1 MADLSGK
8 VALVSGASR
17 GIGRAYA
24 LALAEAGVKVVAL
37 ARTVDGDPS
46 RPGNLAELVATARAR
61 GGEVFARACD
71 IGDEAGIVEIVRQT
85 VADHGGVDILLNN
98 AIWPIRGFDALKV
111 SLEEW
116 ATTFRLN
123 VGGAYVFMREAV
135 PQMIARGGGSI
146 INMTT
151 ASAQESKPGT
161 TNHGYPAY
169 AVTKAGLERLTTYF
183 AAEFEDRN
191 IAVNA
196 ISPGNVSRYMQRTGR
211 QPDLRFWGAPILHLA
226 QARPGA
232 GPTGQVLHTYEFG
245 RSWGPKPAAA
255 AQWDEEITTL
265 LREFEAPG

>member
-8 VALVSGASR
+8 VAIVSGASR

-24 LALAEAGVKVVAL
+24 LALAGAGVKVVAL

-46 RPGNLAELVATARAR
+46 RPGSLAELVATARAM
-61 GGEVFARACD
+61 GGEVVARACD
-71 IGDEAGIVEIVRQT
+71 IGDEAGIVEAVRQT

-98 AIWPIRGFDALKV
+98 AIWPIRGFDALEV

-123 VGGAYVFMREAV
+123 VGGAYVFMREVV

-151 ASAQESKPGT
+151 ASAQESTPGT

-183 AAEFEDRN
+183 AAEFEDRK

-211 QPDLRFWGAPILHLA
+211 QPDLRFWGEPILHLA
-226 QARPGA
+226 QARPGD

-245 RSWGPKPAAA
+245 RSWGPKPEAPPH
-255 AQWDEEITTL
+255 WDEAISTL
-265 LREFEAPG
+265 LREFGLAG